1 MRDGPRRLLRSGL
14 EPLVQ
19 LTRSLAV
26 VGLFSLFAG
35 TANATPQGHVAL
47 RTSICGAGDDALW
60 QETRWCNGVTGDL
73 LFGRERNRDFGLG
86 PYVEVSSAG
95 FWDARYGGGLSA
107 LLPVTSDFP
116 LVLSLGAY
124 GHETDS
130 AALGGAMFF
139 GLRSHNFHGSY
150 NFATGLVVSGY
161 RDLGAERATLVA
173 IGLEL
178 DALLL
183 AMPFLFLTGELR

>member
-1 MRDGPRRLLRSGL
+1 MRSRVGSLPRSAR

-19 LTRSLAV
+19 LSRSPAV
-26 VGLFSLFAG
+26 AALVISFAG

-47 RTSICGAGDDALW
+47 RTSVCGAGDDSLW
-60 QETRWCNGVTGDL
+60 QETRWCNGVAGDL
-73 LFGRERNRDFGLG
+73 LFGRSRNRDFGLG
-86 PYVEVSSAG
+86 PYVEISSAG

-107 LLPVTSDFP
+107 LFPVTSDLP
-116 LVLSLGAY
+116 LVLSLGAF

-130 AALGGAMFF
+130 LALGSTLFF

-150 NFATGLVVSGY
+150 NFATGFVASGY
-161 RDLGAERATLVA
+161 RDLGGEHSTLVTV
-173 IGLEL
+173 GLEL

-183 AMPFLFLTGELR
+183 AMPFLFLAGELR